1 MKGLKDALQAE
12 ASSQAESNVAPLV
25 PSYQKET
32 GAAPLTPSFKKT
44 AKKSE
49 GQKPSASHKM
59 TKTEKRSSEATQDQ
73 RVGAQ
78 LLKTGVQT
86 VSLLGLAASFFSV
99 GTFSFFKKKK

>member
-1 MKGLKDALQAE
+1 MKGLKDAL
-12 ASSQAESNVAPLV
+12 QAESNVAPLV

-44 AKKSE
+44 AKKFE

-59 TKTEKRSSEATQDQ
+59 TKTEKRSSEATQGQ

-86 VSLLGLAASFFSV
+86 VSLLGLAASLFSV
-99 GTFSFFKKKK
+99 GIFSFFKKKK